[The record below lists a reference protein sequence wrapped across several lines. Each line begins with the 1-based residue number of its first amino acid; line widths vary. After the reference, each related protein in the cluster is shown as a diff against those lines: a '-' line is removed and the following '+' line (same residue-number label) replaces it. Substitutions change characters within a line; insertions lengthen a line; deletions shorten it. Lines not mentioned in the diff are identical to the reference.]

1 MDALQNTVAP
11 GFGPSSADTTG
22 SSKLGKDEFVKLL
35 MTQLANQDP
44 TSPQDSE
51 AFVAQLAQF
60 ANVELQTTANAN
72 LEAILVAQ
80 AANNQVTTAG
90 LVGNQVVYDSDNVY
104 VDSDTS
110 PTLSTKLHGNAERM
124 VVTLTDESGTT
135 HTRAVEGPFQAGNVD
150 LDVHE
155 VFEGIDFPASNYKVS
170 VTAQDPNGNS
180 VDVDTRIRATI
191 TGVTFENGY
200 AELLVGNLRIELTD
214 VKEILSPD
222 APAYTSDD
230 RQDAVESDAAGVNPT
245 TAPAKG
251 QLATEDILALL
262 QRGGMRGSSAPRQA
276 SSAAASLLQSLSKN
290 GS

>member
-1 MDALQNTVAP
+1 MDALRNTAAP
-11 GFGPSSADTTG
+11 GFGPSSADPTG

-35 MTQLANQDP
+35 MTQLSNQDP

-90 LVGNQVVYDSDNVY
+90 LVGNEVVYQSDNVY
-104 VDSDTS
+104 IDANTS

-124 VVTLTDESGTT
+124 VVNLTDESGNT
-135 HTRAVEGPFQAGNVD
+135 HSRTVEGPFQAGNID

-155 VFEGIDFPASNYKVS
+155 VFSGIDFPASNYKVS
-170 VTAQDPNGNS
+170 VAAQDKSGNS
-180 VDVDTRIRATI
+180 VDVDTRIRAKI

-200 AELLVGNLRIELTD
+200 AELLVGNLRIGLND
-214 VKEILSPD
+214 VMEILSPE
-222 APAYTSDD
+222 APVYTSDD
-230 RQDAVESDAAGVNPT
+230 RQDAVDPNDGVNLATEPT
-245 TAPAKG
+245 RMS
-251 QLATEDILALL
+251 TEDILSLL
-262 QRGGMRGSSAPRQA
+262 QRDRFTAPSGARSDSS
-276 SSAAASLLQSLSKN
+276 SNAASLLQSLSKN